1 MLNIIP
7 IPAFEDNYIW
17 LIENGVHATVIDPGD
32 DVPVIFVLE
41 QRGLTLTHIFITHH
55 HADHIGGVNSL
66 IDQFSPKVYAPKK
79 EQYSFP
85 HIQVSDQQTVHIKDL
100 NISFEV
106 MDVGGHTL
114 GHVAYYGANS
124 VFCGD
129 TLFGGG
135 CGRIFEGTP
144 IQMFKS
150 LQKIAKLPSETAVY
164 CAHEYTE
171 HNLQFAKSVEKN
183 NPDLIE
189 RIFKTSITRSAGLP
203 TIPSSIKLELA
214 TNPFLRGTS
223 MEIRRSLNMQH
234 ADPIEIFTV
243 LRQMRNQF

>member
-32 DVPVIFVLE
+32 DVPVISVLE
-41 QRGLTLTHIFITHH
+41 QRGLSLTHILITHH
-55 HADHIGGVNSL
+55 HADHIGGVNRL
-66 IDQFSPKVYAPKK
+66 IDQFSPKVYAPEK

-85 HIQVSDQQTVHIKDL
+85 HICVSDQQTLHIKDL

-106 MDVGGHTL
+106 IDVGGHTL

-124 VFCGD
+124 LFCGD

-144 IQMFKS
+144 TQMFTS
-150 LQKIAKLPSETAVY
+150 LRKIANLPIETSVF

-189 RIFKTSITRSAGLP
+189 RIRQASITRAAGLP

-214 TNPFLRGTS
+214 TNPFLRCAS
-223 MEIRRSLNMQH
+223 MEISQSLNMQH
-234 ADPIEIFTV
+234 ADPIEIFTT

>member
-17 LIENGVHATVIDPGD
+17 LIENGSQATVVDPGD
-32 DVPVIFVLE
+32 HTPVISFLRK
-41 QRGLTLTHIFITHH
+41 RGLELTNILITHH
-55 HADHIGGVNSL
+55 HSDHIGGVNAL
-66 IDQFSPKVYAPKK
+66 IHEFAPQVFAPEK
-79 EQYSFP
+79 EQYHFP
-85 HIQVSDQQTVHIKDL
+85 HLSVSDQQIIHIADL

-124 VFCGD
+124 LFCGD

-135 CGRIFEGTP
+135 CGRLFEGTP
-144 IQMFKS
+144 VQMFNS
-150 LQKIAKLPSETAVY
+150 LQKIAKLPPSTAVY

-183 NPDLIE
+183 NLHLLE
-189 RIFKTSITRSAGLP
+189 RIRQARMTRAAGFP

-214 TNPFLRGTS
+214 TNPFLRSNST
-223 MEIRRSLNMQH
+223 EICQALNMQH
-234 ADPIEIFTV
+234 ADPIEIFTT